1 MVHPLAIETR
11 IIGTWTGNCQGGRQ
25 LLDNRAA
32 GAAQR
37 NGNASFVLDER
48 IIVQDLEYRGT
59 CQNEVN
65 RRLSGDRIGGLCHLA
80 SEGLEHICP
89 GCPAE
94 QTFLDGK
101 VHRHVTTVVYGGRT
115 LHFERVSSPRHDAAG
130 RVVAG
135 LKLVRDIAGLVEST
149 EALRKAKEDLGR
161 QNIELRAL
169 DHVKDGL
176 VRDVSHELKTPV
188 TADAEMLW
196 PVASNLVNSAV
207 KLSICRPR
215 GRRAWLPRESRP
227 GAG

>member
-48 IIVQDLEYRGT
+48 IIVQDLEYRVT

-89 GCPAE
+89 GCPVE

-101 VHRHVTTVVYGGRT
+101 VHRHITTVSYGGRT
-115 LHFERVSSPRHDAAG
+115 LHFERVSSPLHDAAG

-135 LKLVRDIAGLVEST
+135 LILVRDITGLVEST
-149 EALRKAKEDLGR
+149 EALRKAKEDL
-161 QNIELRAL
+161 ELRAL
-169 DHVKDGL
+169 DHMKDGL
-176 VRDVSHELKTPV
+176 VRDVSHELKAPV
-188 TADAEMLW
+188 TADAKMLW
-196 PVASNLVNSAV
+196 HVVSNLVNNAV
-207 KLSICRPR
+207 GLSICPSR

-227 GAG
+227 GEG